1 MFRSISIKSTVNKI
15 EINVASDIPE
25 ACHVFYSTAILDAR
39 RAFIPPIAAAL
50 LAFII
55 SPGQAPI
62 IAYISGTL
70 GSLVGADLLN
80 LDKIPDL
87 RTPVASIG
95 GAGTFDGIFLTGIIS
110 VLIA

>member
-39 RAFIPPIAAAL
+39 RAFIPPIATA
-50 LAFII
+50 
-55 SPGQAPI
+55 
-62 IAYISGTL
+62 
-70 GSLVGADLLN
+70 LLN
-80 LDKIPDL
+80 LDKIPNL